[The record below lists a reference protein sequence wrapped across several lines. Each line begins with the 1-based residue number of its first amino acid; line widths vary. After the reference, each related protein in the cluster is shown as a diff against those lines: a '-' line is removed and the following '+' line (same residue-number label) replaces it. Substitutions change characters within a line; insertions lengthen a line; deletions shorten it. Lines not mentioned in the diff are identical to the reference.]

1 MLDCN
6 ALRSNETPSLPPDF
20 FIRASADGKVRER
33 RRGEESEEVEDPVTL
48 PEPEPEPEPVE
59 S

>member
-6 ALRSNETPSLPPDF
+6 ALRSNETPSLPPDSLV
-20 FIRASADGKVRER
+20 RVSAEGQVRER
-33 RRGEESEEVEDPVTL
+33 RRGEDPDEVEDPVTL